1 MVIPTTNPV
10 IITAVLVFLTPKKA
24 IRPLV
29 IFWAAPLSATNF
41 PSIAPSPKIMTKKPK
56 VLPIPFSMEVTIVF
70 SSIPCPIPIAIDT
83 SIKAI
88 NALSLKT
95 MINKK
100 RNKIPR
106 EMISNGMC

>member
-1 MVIPTTNPV
+1 MVIPTTKPV
-10 IITAVLVFLTPKKA
+10 IITAVLVFLTPKKV

-29 IFWAAPLSATNF
+29 IFCAAPLSATSF
-41 PSIAPSPKIMTKKPK
+41 PSIAPSPKIITKKPN
-56 VLPIPFSMEVTIVF
+56 VFPIPFSMELTIVL
-70 SSIPCPIPIAIDT
+70 SSMPCPIPIPIET

-95 MINKK
+95 MISKK

-106 EMISNGMC
+106 EIINNGMD

>member
-1 MVIPTTNPV
+1 M
-10 IITAVLVFLTPKKA
+10 
-24 IRPLV
+24 
-29 IFWAAPLSATNF
+29 
-41 PSIAPSPKIMTKKPK
+41 
-56 VLPIPFSMEVTIVF
+56 PFSIELTIVL

-100 RNKIPR
+100 RNKIPK